1 MSQVKAAAGALR
13 RRLRPAMTGTPPSA
27 RPMWHDPAAHAC
39 DFAERYAEPLDYAVS
54 QRMMEL
60 GIDPNR
66 IGMPDIDA
74 GILHAAFHP
83 HGKVGGNISPDGRII
98 ADSGIL
104 NTDLMKADY
113 GKKAGKLFERSRLR
127 DRLDAIIAHEYEEH
141 RHGMSHEKALK
152 AAPKTQLPIS
162 DRAREIAKA
171 MEKGWRAR

>member
-1 MSQVKAAAGALR
+1 
-13 RRLRPAMTGTPPSA
+13 MTGTPPSA

-113 GKKAGKLFERSRLR
+113 GKKAGSCSSDHACVTGWTRSSR
-127 DRLDAIIAHEYEEH
+127 
-141 RHGMSHEKALK
+141 MSTKSIGTA
-152 AAPKTQLPIS
+152 
-162 DRAREIAKA
+162 
-171 MEKGWRAR
+171 